1 MGKEKD
7 DGKLKI
13 GDKVLY
19 QVKSFGQQPLIEVEI
34 ANMTTNGSALLI
46 KNLVDNPFDWTLWIL
61 TDDIV
66 GKLEK
71 Q

>member
-1 MGKEKD
+1 MGTKD

-19 QVKSFGQQPLIEVEI
+19 QVKSLGQQPLIEVEI
-34 ANMTTNGSALLI
+34 ANMTTNGSAIMI
-46 KNLVDNPFDWTLWIL
+46 KNLADNPFNWDLWIF
-61 TDDIV
+61 TEDIV